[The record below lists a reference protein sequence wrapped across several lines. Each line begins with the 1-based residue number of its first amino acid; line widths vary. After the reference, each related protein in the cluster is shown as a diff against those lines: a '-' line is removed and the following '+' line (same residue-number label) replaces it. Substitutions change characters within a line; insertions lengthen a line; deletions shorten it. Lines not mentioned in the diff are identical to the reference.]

1 MFYDDDDD
9 DDDLYQSCSW
19 YKISSHCGAMTRA
32 NELQCLKEFFSAMIS
47 NKNDNDDDDDCLI
60 RIMVVALCCARSL
73 C

>member
-1 MFYDDDDD
+1 MQP
-9 DDDLYQSCSW
+9 LGRNT
-19 YKISSHCGAMTRA
+19 I
-32 NELQCLKEFFSAMIS
+32 FSAMIS